1 MHFGAAW
8 RNRGIF
14 FHHTLNKHWIV
25 RRSLYQPKNVI
36 FPLIAT
42 YYNNTSKFVIF
53 SDQCLFRNS
62 QRMSTARLA
71 GKTIDDVLYPK
82 IEPYKTGMLKV
93 RQWRECQG
101 IFQILDL
108 EDYTNYKPNYIPV
121 YLQFRSALCTQFT
134 GKLVEMHRASQ
145 WLFYMEVL
153 AVVAKPSIEGIL
165 ILLHIISF
173 N

>member
-1 MHFGAAW
+1 MCNLNSTLLICQFSWNQVLLQEIHFKTVTIKRFREINWKYLFFSTLEHENEGIHILKLPLVTTNRFVYVCRAVMYYTMHFGAW
-8 RNRGIF
+8 RNRGI
-14 FHHTLNKHWIV
+14 LIYNSINKHWIF
-25 RRSLYQPKNVI
+25 RRSLYQSKNVI

-93 RQWRECQG
+93 RQ
-101 IFQILDL
+101 
-108 EDYTNYKPNYIPV
+108 
-121 YLQFRSALCTQFT
+121 
-134 GKLVEMHRASQ
+134 
-145 WLFYMEVL
+145 
-153 AVVAKPSIEGIL
+153 
-165 ILLHIISF
+165 
-173 N
+173 